1 MFIPFLCVAIA
12 ALLPYVWSYV
22 ILSQRVRQFGGFDNK
37 LPRPEQTRLD
47 GLGAR
52 AVGAA
57 SNAFETFPMF
67 AVAVLAAMFV
77 QLSPERVS
85 LLCIVYVAARI
96 LHGAFYLMDLDKLRT
111 LVFMIGMLA
120 LMALYGLVLIA
131 LA

>member
-1 MFIPFLCVAIA
+1 MFVPFLCVAIA
-12 ALLPYVWSYV
+12 ALLPYLWSYV
-22 ILSQRVRQFGGFDNK
+22 VLSQRVRQFGGFDNK
-37 LPRPEQTRLD
+37 LPRPEQARLE

-67 AVAVLAAMFV
+67 ATAVLAATIV

-85 LLCIVYVAARI
+85 LLSVVYVVARFF
-96 LHGAFYLMDLDKLRT
+96 HGLLYLMDLDKLRT
-111 LVFMIGMLA
+111 LVFMIGFLA
-120 LMALYGLVLIA
+120 LMALYGLVLVA